1 MSYLYPMPQTYS
13 VSQLNEL
20 IKSLLES
27 APFLQRIEVK
37 GEISNL
43 TRHSSGHYYFSLKD
57 ENSQLSCVMFRQSA
71 NSLLFEPL
79 AGDQVVAT
87 ADISVYV
94 PRGNYQLLVNKLEK
108 EGMGS
113 LYQRFLE
120 LKARLEKEGLF
131 DPTHKKSIPRFPQTI
146 GVVTSPTGAVIRDI
160 TNTLNRRFPASKVL
174 LAPSKVQGLDA
185 VPQLIAALQALD
197 KHPQVELIVLAR
209 GGGSV
214 EDLWC
219 FNDESLARCIFKLKI
234 PIISAIGHETDTTLA
249 DFVADRRAP
258 TPTAAAE
265 MASPDQLEIMQF
277 LDEQS
282 ALLANELRGRVRD
295 YQTHLTDLG
304 SRLSTG
310 LRQQLRMRGQQ
321 IDGLEQRLLAL
332 DYRSVLKRGFS
343 ITTVA
348 GARVLSK
355 KQLKPGD
362 AIETYLADGSISAE
376 VKAV

>member
-1 MSYLYPMPQTYS
+1 MPQTYS

-20 IKSLLES
+20 IKSLLET

-57 ENSQLSCVMFRQSA
+57 EGSQLSCVMFRQSA
-71 NSLLFEPL
+71 TGLLFEPM

-131 DPTHKKSIPRFPQTI
+131 DPTHKKTIPRFPRTI

-160 TNTLNRRFPASKVL
+160 TDTLSRRFPASKVL

-185 VPQLIAALQALD
+185 VPQLIAALQLLD
-197 KHPQVELIVLAR
+197 KQPEVDLILLAR

-219 FNDESLARCIFKLKI
+219 FNDESLARCIFKLSK
-234 PIISAIGHETDTTLA
+234 PVISAIGHETDTTLA

-265 MASPDQLEIMQF
+265 LASPDQLEIMQY

-282 ALLANELRGRVRD
+282 DLLAGALRGQVRD
-295 YQTHLTDLG
+295 YQIHLEE
-304 SRLSTG
+304 LSGQLSNG
-310 LRQQLRMRGQQ
+310 LRQQIRLRGQQ
-321 IDGLEQRLLAL
+321 IDGLQQRLQAL
-332 DYRSVLKRGFS
+332 DYRSVLRRGFS
-343 ITTVA
+343 ITTFQ

-355 KQLKPGD
+355 DQLKPGD
-362 AIETYLADGSISAE
+362 QIETYLAAGSISSE
-376 VKAV
+376 VTEA

>member
-1 MSYLYPMPQTYS
+1 MPQTYS

>member
-1 MSYLYPMPQTYS
+1 MSYLYRMPQSYS

-20 IKSLLES
+20 IKSLLET

-43 TRHSSGHYYFSLKD
+43 THHSSGHYYFSLKD

-71 NSLLFEPL
+71 NALLFEPM

-131 DPTHKKSIPRFPQTI
+131 DPKHKKAIPRFPQTI

-160 TNTLNRRFPASKVL
+160 TNTLSRRFPASKLL

-197 KHPQVELIVLAR
+197 KRSEVDLILLAR

-219 FNDESLARCIFKLKI
+219 FNDESLARCIFKLGK
-234 PIISAIGHETDTTLA
+234 PVISAIGHETDTTLA

-265 MASPDQLEIMQF
+265 LASPDQLEIMQF

-282 ALLANELRGRVRD
+282 DLLASELRGRVRD
-295 YQTHLTDLG
+295 YQIHLEELSG
-304 SRLSTG
+304 QLSTG
-310 LRQQLRMRGQQ
+310 LRQQIRLRGQQ
-321 IDGLEQRLLAL
+321 IDGLEQRLQAL

-343 ITTVA
+343 ITTLA
-348 GARVLSK
+348 GARVLRK
-355 KQLKPGD
+355 DQLKPGD
-362 AIETYLADGSISAE
+362 LIETYLADGSISSE
-376 VKAV
+376 VK